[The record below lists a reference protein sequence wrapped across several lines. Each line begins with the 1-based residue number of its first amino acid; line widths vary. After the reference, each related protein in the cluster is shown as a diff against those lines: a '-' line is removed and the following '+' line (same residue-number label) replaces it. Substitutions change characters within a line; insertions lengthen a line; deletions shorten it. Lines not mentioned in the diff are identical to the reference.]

1 MVKKERLKKARI
13 TEEYV
18 NFVGDIMYP
27 KKVFG
32 PYGHQ
37 PEKNRFPVE
46 RMTTLGFLLNP
57 LRRRTVLEK
66 WSPLEIALFEASMTL
81 FGKAFHRVQK
91 YVSCVAA
98 AFHTVVIA
106 AVVATCSMP
115 LFKSCYASFPG
126 TDEDDQGGDRV
137 LL

>member
-1 MVKKERLKKARI
+1 VRKERQKKARI

-18 NFVGDIMYP
+18 NFVGEIMYP

-32 PYGHQ
+32 PYGHH

-66 WSPLEIALFEASMTL
+66 WSPLEIALFEASLTL

-91 YVSCVAA
+91 YVRFYYSIVDSIFCA
-98 AFHTVVIA
+98 HLI
-106 AVVATCSMP
+106 
-115 LFKSCYASFPG
+115 
-126 TDEDDQGGDRV
+126 V
-137 LL
+137 LLRDRAETKNRCGQKRPRR